1 MIGTIK
7 LTRFLSQPES
17 EDIFPRHNWPLVIH
31 ATSTGNMPSAV
42 FVFQKLTSAL
52 DPLQY
57 DQFTNVASAHDI
69 FEIPKQPTS
78 SVDDEM
84 DSPFYRASQVR
95 LFLRSPEEV
104 DEIWGK
110 IKADVIGLTR
120 NLEAENRLKAVDITE
135 ITPLDTTPITVHE
148 TVDTL
153 DQTDQVLLTLDYRP
167 AGIPDVD
174 GSDNQTILTPDAN
187 LTGWLPVSEAPG
199 GWSVPTDAKF
209 FYNTAQDSTVATE
222 LPFLQPGNVHL
233 LYINGSKLT
242 HGSSYKIT
250 SEGIFWLSF
259 TPVDTTDSLTILDGQ
274 ILLSQNITGN
284 APWPIDYVDRG
295 SPGTSI
301 PDYELLLF
309 RT

>member
-1 MIGTIK
+1 
-7 LTRFLSQPES
+7 
-17 EDIFPRHNWPLVIH
+17 
-31 ATSTGNMPSAV
+31 
-42 FVFQKLTSAL
+42 
-52 DPLQY
+52 
-57 DQFTNVASAHDI
+57 
-69 FEIPKQPTS
+69 
-78 SVDDEM
+78 
-84 DSPFYRASQVR
+84 
-95 LFLRSPEEV
+95 
-104 DEIWGK
+104 
-110 IKADVIGLTR
+110 
-120 NLEAENRLKAVDITE
+120 
-135 ITPLDTTPITVHE
+135 VHE